1 MTILMR
7 GAKPGSGNASA
18 PPELTTAEKMR
29 LLHWNVVQNA
39 FNSVFAQLTFF
50 GSAFVLFLDQMHIEF
65 TQIGVLLSMIP
76 FFGIVAMFIAPRVA
90 RFGYKRTFLTFW
102 GFRKLVTMLLL
113 LVPWV
118 LAQFG
123 TQVAAGLVMF
133 VVAGFSLCRAIAE
146 TGSYPWAQEFT
157 PDSVRGRHS
166 AVVDMAARITGTLAI
181 IGSGI
186 VVGLAGG
193 LERFTFLFGIGIVF
207 GLLCVWS
214 ASYLPGGAP
223 TEVPPVSVR
232 NWMQVVRDQHFSTF
246 MIGLFLVTLASAPLG
261 FLPLFM
267 RDHIGLTDSQVVWL
281 QMGGIIGGFASIYL
295 VGWAADRYG
304 SKPVMLVGVIMRMVL
319 PLGWML
325 MPRGSALSMPIAL
338 LLSFMWGIA
347 DVTWAVASSRM
358 LYVSVVPK
366 EKKSQYLSVYYS
378 SIGIVG
384 GLSSILGGA
393 ALDITHGL
401 NVQIGGMLVDP
412 FTPLF
417 IFSILL
423 TFGALILFI
432 RRLQVEGEVSL
443 SEFAAMFTHGNPLAA
458 MESLIRYN
466 RLIDERSTVLTTER
480 MGQTHSALTVDEIL
494 DALKDPRFNVRF
506 EAIISIAR
514 TSPDSRL
521 VKALSDILDGTELS
535 LSVIAA
541 WALGRM
547 GDDSALPP
555 LRNGLESHYRSIVAH
570 CARALGT
577 LGDQTVAG
585 LLLER
590 LKAETDKGLQIAYS
604 SALGQL
610 HYADALETILG
621 VLEATENDGARMELA
636 LAVVRITGE
645 ERPFIRLVRNA
656 RRDSSTTAAREV
668 TAIKR
673 RLGDW
678 LTDEQKIAF
687 DQCAHEFARDAIAQ
701 GAVQLAPLLELLA
714 ERGSPLCQRVLMT
727 CAAKL
732 RELGDAHPEYWI
744 LALAIVR
751 PILEGIK
758 DELRDS

>member
-1 MTILMR
+1 MTSLLRKANR
-7 GAKPGSGNASA
+7 GRGQSPVS
-18 PPELTTAEKMR
+18 PELTTAEKLR
-29 LLHWNVVQNA
+29 LLHWDVVQSA
-39 FNSVFAQLTFF
+39 FNSIFAQLTFF
-50 GSAFVLFLDQMHIEF
+50 GSAFVLFLDQIDIEF

-76 FFGIVAMFIAPRVA
+76 FFGIVAIFIAPRVA

-102 GFRKLVTMLLL
+102 GLRKFSTVLLL

-123 TQVAAGLVMF
+123 VQVAAALVMF
-133 VVAGFSLCRAIAE
+133 VVAWFSLCRAIAE

-157 PDSVRGRHS
+157 PDSVRGRHQ
-166 AVVDMAARITGTLAI
+166 AVVDMASRITGTLAI
-181 IGSGI
+181 IGSGL
-186 VVGLAGG
+186 VVGLPGG
-193 LERFTFLFGIGIVF
+193 LERFTFLFGIAFVF

-214 ASYLPGGAP
+214 ASHLPGGAP

-232 NWMQVVRDQHFSTF
+232 NWMQVVRDHHFSTF
-246 MIGLFLVTLASAPLG
+246 MVGLFLVTLAGAPLG

-267 RDHIGLTDSQVVWL
+267 RDHVGLTDSQVVWL
-281 QMGGIIGGFASIYL
+281 QMGGIIGGFSAIYL

-304 SKPVMLVGVIMRMVL
+304 SKPIMLTGIIMRMVF
-319 PLGWML
+319 PLGWIL
-325 MPRGSALSMPIAL
+325 MPRGTDLSLPIAL
-338 LLSFMWGIA
+338 LMAFLWGIS
-347 DVTWAVASSRM
+347 DVTWGVGSSRM
-358 LYVSVVPK
+358 LFVSVVPK
-366 EKKSQYLSVYYS
+366 EKKSQYLSVFYS

-401 NVQIGGMLVDP
+401 NVQIAGMLVDP

-417 IFSILL
+417 IASILL
-423 TFGALILFI
+423 TFGALILFA
-432 RRLQVEGEVSL
+432 RRLHVEGEVSL
-443 SEFAAMFTHGNPLAA
+443 SAFAALFTQGNPVAA

-466 RLIDERSTVLTTER
+466 RRFDERSTVLTTEK

-514 TSPDSRL
+514 TSPDPRL
-521 VKALSDILDGTELS
+521 IRALTDILDGTEVS

-547 GDDSALPP
+547 GNESALPA
-555 LRNGLESHYRSIVAH
+555 LRNGLESHYRSIAAH

-577 LGDQTVAG
+577 LGDQTVAP

-590 LKAETDKGLQIAYS
+590 LQVETDKGLQIAYS
-604 SALGQL
+604 SALGHL
-610 HYADALETILG
+610 HYAEALDVILR
-621 VLEATENDGARMELA
+621 VLEVTENDGARLELA
-636 LAVVRITGE
+636 LAVVRITSE

-656 RRDSSTTAAREV
+656 RRDRSTTVAREV

-678 LTDEQKIAF
+678 LTDEQKAAF
-687 DQCAHEFARDAIAQ
+687 DRCAHEFARDAIGE
-701 GAVQLAPLLELLA
+701 GAEQLAPLLELLA
-714 ERGSPLCQRVLMT
+714 QRGSALRQRALMT

-732 RELGDAHPEYWI
+732 RESHAAHPEYWI

-751 PILEGIK
+751 SILEEMKG
-758 DELRDS
+758 ELRG